1 METSNG
7 GEGEPTDDWAI
18 EAITTLVSRGIMDSD
33 IRIDPDGSINFS
45 SKQLLKR
52 QEASTLLYLAFDYYG
67 LPIRNEQK
75 P

>member
-18 EAITTLVSRGIMDSD
+18 KAITTLVSRGIMDSD
-33 IRIDPDGSINFS
+33 TRIDSDGSINFS